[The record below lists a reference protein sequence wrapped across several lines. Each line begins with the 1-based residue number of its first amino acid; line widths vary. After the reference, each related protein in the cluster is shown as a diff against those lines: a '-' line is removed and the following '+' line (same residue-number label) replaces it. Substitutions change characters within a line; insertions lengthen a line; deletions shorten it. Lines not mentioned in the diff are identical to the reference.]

1 MSVRCTKCTH
11 LHGRHVHC
19 HGPTVHEV
27 HCRRLGGADDDECER
42 SEHEEEEVPREVR
55 RIAGNSGV
63 GNHFAPVSRLKYA
76 HQA

>member
-1 MSVRCTKCTH
+1 MAFLAVE
-11 LHGRHVHC
+11 
-19 HGPTVHEV
+19 GPGWRTPLG
-27 HCRRLGGADDDECER
+27 LGGADDDECER